1 MMLLDTEQTKTME
14 KYSASVP
21 FTIYFYFLHFN
32 IILAQYLNQS
42 SARGQRFLTF
52 VVIVQYRAEQKRANI
67 QLNRLHRARFD
78 SALLSTV
85 SLSIKGAIY

>member
-1 MMLLDTEQTKTME
+1 MPLDTEQTKTMQ
-14 KYSASVP
+14 KFSASVSSLL
-21 FTIYFYFLHFN
+21 FTIYFCFLHFG

-52 VVIVQYRAEQKRANI
+52 VVVIVQYRAEQKRANI

-78 SALLSTV
+78 SA
-85 SLSIKGAIY
+85 